1 MYLKRNVCIISKKK
15 KCIDQEVIKSS
26 RRREMEKFHG
36 FTLRERDRERERER
50 ERERGRE
57 GEKRREEKRMTD
69 KGYDDSSDDVLE
81 VRQTDTQII

>member
-1 MYLKRNVCIISKKK
+1 MHHIQEEEVYRSGSDQVQSKKRDGK
-15 KCIDQEVIKSS
+15 VS
-26 RRREMEKFHG
+26 RFH
-36 FTLRERDRERERER
+36 FERERQRERER